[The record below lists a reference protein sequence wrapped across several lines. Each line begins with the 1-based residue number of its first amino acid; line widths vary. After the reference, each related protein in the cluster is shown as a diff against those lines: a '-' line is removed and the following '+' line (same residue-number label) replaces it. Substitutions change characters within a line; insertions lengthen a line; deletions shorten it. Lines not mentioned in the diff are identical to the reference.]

1 MRGFL
6 RIGGMMVL
14 ITCLCGALMLTACQ
28 PAKAPDKNGN
38 PDTGDASAPPITGK
52 IKAGFIYVGPVGDFG
67 WSHAHEQSR
76 QHVMKLFPWMES
88 TYVESVAEADAP
100 RVIDRLVQEEHCDIV
115 FTTSFGYMD
124 STIEAGKEYPNTLF
138 MHCSG
143 YKQAPNVGTYFAEL
157 YQMYYLNGLMAGA
170 LTKSKKV
177 GYVGAHPI
185 PEVVRHINAFGLGLR
200 EVNPDARV
208 TVKWLFAWYDP
219 AKARDAT
226 EALIAEGCDVI
237 AFTQDS
243 PAICEVCQE
252 YAARG
257 KQVLTFGHYSPM
269 QRFGQDAVV
278 SGQLVDWNG
287 LYEEIL
293 MRVHTKTWTNR
304 DYWWLAKERATL
316 LGGEPDVP
324 INPKFVEP
332 LKAVTVKDP
341 ILGPIS
347 VHDLALK
354 RLDQMREPTVLFDP
368 FTGPIKDQ
376 SGTLRLKPA
385 ERASMSMLLSMDWF
399 LDNIDGTIP
408 KN

>member
-1 MRGFL
+1 MRRSVSGS
-6 RIGGMMVL
+6 I
-14 ITCLCGALMLTACQ
+14 LMLIAGFWTLFIQLGCQ
-28 PAKAPDKNGN
+28 PAKAPEKNGN
-38 PDTGDASAPPITGK
+38 AVSNSAPAIQTADK

-76 QHVMKLFPWMES
+76 QHVMKLFPWLES
-88 TYVESVAEADAP
+88 TFVENVAEADAP
-100 RVIDRLVQEEHCDIV
+100 RVIDRLVQEEKCDVV

-124 STIEAGKEYPNTLF
+124 STINAGTEYPETLF

-143 YKQAPNVGTYFAEL
+143 FKQAPNVGTYFAEL

-170 LTKSKKV
+170 LTKSKKI

-185 PEVVRHINAFGLGLR
+185 PEVVRHINAFGLGLK
-200 EVNPDARV
+200 EVNPNARI

-219 AKARDAT
+219 SKAREAT

-252 YAARG
+252 YATRG

-269 QRFGQDAVV
+269 QQFGQDAVV

-293 MRVHTKTWTNR
+293 MRIHTKTWTNR
-304 DYWWLAKERATL
+304 DYWWLAKEHAAL
-316 LGGEPDVP
+316 LGGEVNVP
-324 INPKFVEP
+324 INPKFIEP
-332 LKAVTVKDP
+332 LKAVKVDDP
-341 ILGPIS
+341 ILGLTS

-354 RLDQMREPTVLFDP
+354 RFDQMREPTVLYDP
-368 FTGPIKDQ
+368 FTGPLKDQ
-376 SGTLRLKPA
+376 SGALRLKPG
-385 ERASMSMLLSMDWF
+385 ERASMAMLLSMDWF
-399 LDNIDGTIP
+399 LDNVDGSIP